1 MRHIRSRKHAATP
14 YLAALAALAVV
25 TPVAAMAQEHGE
37 HRGEHH
43 GGRDHDRHGDEDEAV
58 IRGHREGYRATE
70 VSSPKKTQPLL
81 DTPQTLNVIGRQLLD
96 EQNALSLTDALRN
109 TPGITLQL
117 GENGNT
123 ASGDTFQMRGFS
135 TQTSL
140 FLDGIRDLGAIS
152 RDVFN
157 VEQVEV
163 AKGPAGADIGRG
175 ASSGYINLVSKLPNL
190 SGGTNAVVS
199 AFSQGG
205 LRATLDSNMRLSGSS
220 ALRLNLMTQD
230 VDAAGRSYVNYSGYG
245 IAPSYAVGLGTD
257 TTFYIFGQYLKQ
269 DNVPDGGLPSIGLK
283 GFYNATSALATGAR
297 VDRENFYGSPN
308 DYEDVEAAMLSGK
321 IVHHLRHG
329 GTLTNTSRYGKTTM
343 DRILT
348 GINALTAVTPADP
361 STWTVARTRQRVD
374 QENTI
379 LFNQTN
385 YSFAIES
392 GSVRHD
398 LSVGFEVGY
407 ESQFNRTYGNAASD
421 PVAHTTT
428 TIVIPAANLY
438 APNVND
444 VLPAPLAT
452 GAYTDGESTTLAAY
466 AFDTIEIGEQ
476 WRVSGGVRIDNY
488 DMTTNVAA
496 AATTTTAPVVTRL
509 EGDGTLVSWNAGV
522 VYKPTPASSLYVSY
536 GNALTPPGGTNF
548 SQSGTASS
556 AANPIFDPQETGSFE
571 AGAKWD
577 VNRRLTLTAAYYNT
591 VAKNELTQE
600 EPVGSGIYIQ
610 VGERKVSGFEFSAT
624 GIIIPNWQISAGI
637 QTMKTEIEEGTTGN
651 NSAGASTRWSP
662 ELTGTVWTSYK
673 VTPKFSAG
681 IGGQYVGEQ
690 KRVVDPSANPSV
702 QNMPDIDGYFV
713 ANAMATYDLTN
724 RVALQLNVNNLFDED
739 YVSTLNNSGARL
751 VLGAPRTATLTARVR
766 F

>member
-1 MRHIRSRKHAATP
+1 MSHIRSRKHTVSP
-14 YLAALAALAVV
+14 YLAALAVLAAAV
-25 TPVAAMAQEHGE
+25 PAAAVAHDEEETIIHGQ
-37 HRGEHH
+37 
-43 GGRDHDRHGDEDEAV
+43 
-58 IRGHREGYRATE
+58 REGYRATE

-81 DTPQTLNVIGRQLLD
+81 DTPQTMSVIGRQLLD

-190 SGGTNAVVS
+190 AGGTTAVVS
-199 AFSQGG
+199 AFSAGG
-205 LRATLDSNMRLSGSS
+205 ARVTLDSNVRINGSS
-220 ALRLNLMTQD
+220 AFRLNLMTQD
-230 VDAAGRSYVNYSGYG
+230 VDAPGRAYVKNSGYG

-269 DNVPDGGLPSIGLK
+269 DNVPDGGLPSIGVK
-283 GFYNATSALATGAR
+283 GFYNANAALAAGLK
-297 VDRENFYGSPN
+297 VDRENYYGSPN
-308 DYEDVEAAMLSGK
+308 DYEDVEAVMLSGK
-321 IVHHLRHG
+321 IVHHFRGG

-348 GINALTAVTPADP
+348 GINALNPANTGVVLSDP
-361 STWTVARTRQRVD
+361 ATWTVARTRQRVD
-374 QENTI
+374 RENTI

-392 GSVRHD
+392 GSVQHD
-398 LSVGFEVGY
+398 LSVGFEVGH
-407 ESQFNRTYGNAASD
+407 EGQRNLTYAT
-421 PVAHTTT
+421 PTTGT
-428 TIVIPAANLY
+428 PPIAVTIPAANLY

-444 VLPAPLAT
+444 VLPIPVHN
-452 GAYTDGESTTLAAY
+452 GVYTDGEGTTLAAY
-466 AFDTIEIGEQ
+466 IFDTIKIGEQ
-476 WRVSGGVRIDNY
+476 WRINGGVRLDNY
-488 DMTTNVAA
+488 TIETVGASLS
-496 AATTTTAPVVTRL
+496 TAITYPSLPVGTLVPNKPV
-509 EGDGTLVSWNAGV
+509 EGDGTLVSWNLGV
-522 VYKPTPASSLYVSY
+522 IYKPTLASSLYVAY

-556 AANPIFDPQETGSFE
+556 AANPIFDPQETASFE
-571 AGAKWD
+571 AGGKWD
-577 VNRRLTLTAAYYNT
+577 VSRRLTLTAAYYNT
-591 VAKNELTQE
+591 VARNELTQE
-600 EPVGSGIYIQ
+600 EPVGSGRYIQ

-651 NSAGASTRWSP
+651 NSAGAATRWSP

-673 VTPKFSAG
+673 FTPKFSAG

-690 KRVVDPSANPSV
+690 KRVIDPAANPAA
-702 QNMPDIDGYFV
+702 QNMPDIEGYFV

-751 VLGAPRTATLTARVR
+751 VLGAPRTATLTARIR
-766 F
+766 Y

>member
-1 MRHIRSRKHAATP
+1 MSHIRSRKHTVNP
-14 YLAALAALAVV
+14 YLAALAALAVAV
-25 TPVAAMAQEHGE
+25 PAAAVASDVAHDEEETVIHGQ
-37 HRGEHH
+37 
-43 GGRDHDRHGDEDEAV
+43 
-58 IRGHREGYRATE
+58 REGYRATE

-81 DTPQTLNVIGRQLLD
+81 DTPQTMSVIGRQLLD

-140 FLDGIRDLGAIS
+140 FLDGIRDLGAVS

-190 SGGTNAVVS
+190 SGGTTAVVS
-199 AFSQGG
+199 AFSEGG
-205 LRATLDSNMRLSGSS
+205 ARATLDSNMRINGTS
-220 ALRLNLMTQD
+220 AFRLNLMTQD
-230 VDAAGRSYVNYSGYG
+230 VDAPGRSYIKNSGYG

-269 DNVPDGGLPSIGLK
+269 DNVPDGGLPSIGVK
-283 GFYNATSALATGAR
+283 GFYNTNAALAAGPK
-297 VDRENFYGSPN
+297 VDRENYYGSPN
-308 DYEDVEAAMLSGK
+308 DYEDVEAVMLSGK
-321 IVHHLRHG
+321 IVHHFRGG

-348 GINALTAVTPADP
+348 GINALNPANTGVVLSDP
-361 STWTVARTRQRVD
+361 ATWTVARTRQRVD

-385 YSFAIES
+385 YNFAIES
-392 GSVRHD
+392 GSVQHD
-398 LSVGFEVGY
+398 LSVGFEVGH
-407 ESQFNRTYGNAASD
+407 EGQRNLTYATPTTGTP
-421 PVAHTTT
+421 PVA
-428 TIVIPAANLY
+428 VPIPAANLY

-444 VLPAPLAT
+444 VLPIPVHN
-452 GAYTDGESTTLAAY
+452 GVYTDGEGTTLAAY
-466 AFDTIEIGEQ
+466 IFDTVKIGEQ
-476 WRVSGGVRIDNY
+476 WRINGGVRLDNY
-488 DMTTNVAA
+488 TIETVGASLS
-496 AATTTTAPVVTRL
+496 TAITHPSLPVGTLVPNKTV
-509 EGDGTLVSWNAGV
+509 EGDGTLVSWNLGV
-522 VYKPTPASSLYVSY
+522 IYKPTPASSLYVAY

-556 AANPIFDPQETGSFE
+556 AANPIFDPQETASFE
-571 AGAKWD
+571 AGGKWD

-591 VAKNELTQE
+591 VARNELTQE
-600 EPVGSGIYIQ
+600 EPVGSGLYIQ

-651 NSAGASTRWSP
+651 NSAGAATRWSP

-673 VTPKFSAG
+673 FTPKFSAG

-690 KRVVDPSANPSV
+690 KRVIDPAANPAT
-702 QNMPDIDGYFV
+702 QNMPDIEGYFV

-751 VLGAPRTATLTARVR
+751 VLGAPRTATLTARIR
-766 F
+766 Y